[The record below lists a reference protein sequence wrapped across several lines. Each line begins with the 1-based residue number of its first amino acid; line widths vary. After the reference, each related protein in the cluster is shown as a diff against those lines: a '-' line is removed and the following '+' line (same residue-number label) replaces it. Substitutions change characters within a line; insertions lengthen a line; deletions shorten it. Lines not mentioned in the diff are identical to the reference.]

1 MRAFGSGPA
10 RVAVALAVTVI
21 AVAPAARAR
30 IPLELRFDAVQIIR
44 DALARYGDSVRADQ
58 LRRTLA
64 RFEREG
70 AR

>member
-1 MRAFGSGPA
+1 MAWVHWQKGERE
-10 RVAVALAVTVI
+10 R
-21 AVAPAARAR
+21 
-30 IPLELRFDAVQIIR
+30 AVQIIR